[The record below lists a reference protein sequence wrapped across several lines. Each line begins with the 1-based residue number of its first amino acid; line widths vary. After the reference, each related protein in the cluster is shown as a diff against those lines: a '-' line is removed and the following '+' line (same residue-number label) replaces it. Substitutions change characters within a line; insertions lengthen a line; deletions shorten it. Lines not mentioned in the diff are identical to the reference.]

1 MTLVADTRFL
11 LVHTFPADENERD
24 RIRELMRRSLRERL
38 VIPAVVVT
46 EYFKTAGKNIGKQGV
61 LTQISL
67 LKENGGII
75 SDINEEIALMA
86 GELLVKDEERSIG
99 DALIAATALHFR
111 SSHVVSDDPHF
122 HKFGLK
128 TKWIG

>member
-1 MTLVADTRFL
+1 M
-11 LVHTFPADENERD
+11 
-24 RIRELMRRSLRERL
+24 
-38 VIPAVVVT
+38 VVT

-61 LTQISL
+61 STQISL

-75 SDINEEIALMA
+75 SDINEDIALMA

-99 DALIAATALHFR
+99 DALIAARALHLR
-111 SSHVVSDDPHF
+111 SSHVVSDDRHF